1 MNLNDRDRGQPFFSK
16 MAVPYGD
23 MKTKAQSTLEYA
35 ILIAVV
41 VAAVLAMSAYIKRG
55 MQGRLKAGADEL
67 SGVGAYVPQGT
78 TSLSTYTKSSEEST
92 KSYTEKDS
100 VTGVDYNITK
110 STENIIQSVDRI
122 ESIVPFD
129 QEPVR

>member
-35 ILIAVV
+35 ILIAVA

-55 MQGRLKAGADEL
+55 LQGRLKAGADEL
-67 SGVGAYVPQGT
+67 SSAGAYVPQGT
-78 TSLSTYTKSSEEST
+78 TSLSTYKKFSDEST
-92 KSYTEKDS
+92 QSRTEVDS
-100 VTGVDYNITK
+100 VTGVEYNITQ
-110 STENIIQSVDRI
+110 STDIIRQSVERKEVID
-122 ESIVPFD
+122 PFD
-129 QEPVR
+129 